1 VEPSVGVKETRCSTV
16 KSRHWR
22 FSTTLE
28 DSSVPTVPEHQ
39 LRLTLQL
46 PDSLARHLLLAAGFG
61 KRHRFLMVEAVA
73 AHQDVPVAREKPSY
87 ALQNPGAS
95 SFRMTT
101 WEYWWPAR
109 PRSSTALLA
118 KGRVGKDHAEALS
131 WV

>member
-87 ALQNPGAS
+87 ALQNPGAFQFPYDNLGVLVARSPSIKYCS
-95 SFRMTT
+95 SCQRAG
-101 WEYWWPAR
+101 W
-109 PRSSTALLA
+109 
-118 KGRVGKDHAEALS
+118 
-131 WV
+131 